1 MLALGSHIA
10 TRLRALPALAGW
22 DVRGATEPADRRPLP
37 AVDVRCEGA
46 SVADSKTDAALV
58 APLWTVTAVVRRS
71 PTAAAELDA
80 AFAAIFASLHA
91 WAPGQCAGLGW
102 ERLALQS
109 CQAPVFADEGQ
120 AGLQLNF
127 LTSARYSSDNL

>member
-1 MLALGSHIA
+1 MLALSTPII

-46 SVADSKTDAALV
+46 SAADSKTGAAMV
-58 APLWTVTAVVRRS
+58 APLWTVTAIVRRS
-71 PTAAAELDA
+71 ASAAAELDA

-91 WAPGQCAGLGW
+91 WAPGQYGGRGW

-120 AGLQLNF
+120 AAVQLNF
-127 LTSARYSSDNL
+127 TTAARYSSDNP